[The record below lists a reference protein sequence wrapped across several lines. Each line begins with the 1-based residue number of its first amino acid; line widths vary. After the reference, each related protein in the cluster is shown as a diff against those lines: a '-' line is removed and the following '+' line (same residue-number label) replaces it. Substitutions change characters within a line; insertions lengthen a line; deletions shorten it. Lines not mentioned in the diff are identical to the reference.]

1 MFCRIIRNNVRNDR
15 QLKPELFWG
24 KKMQSLWNDKE
35 ADSFADD
42 PLAMRVY
49 SSRLLG
55 REPSLVL
62 HGGGNTSVKAEVK
75 DLFGDAKPVL
85 YVKGSGWDLAT
96 IEAPGFAPVCLE
108 TLKRMAELPELSDP
122 EMVRAQRAAMTDPY
136 APNPSVEAILH
147 AIIPFKFVDHT
158 HADAVVTL
166 TNTPDGEA
174 RVRALYGDRVL
185 IVPYTMP
192 GFVLARVIWE
202 MTLDIDWST
211 LDGMVLMNHGVFS
224 FADDARASYEGM
236 IELVTMAEKALAS
249 ENAQVASAL
258 IEPGEDESLN
268 LLQLAELR
276 RAVSQARSANGRS
289 ASIVRW
295 NASPEA
301 VGFANLPNVADIA
314 TRGPLTPDHVIRTK
328 RVPLI
333 FNGDADNAVNIYAE
347 DYRAYFE
354 RNETAGLTCL
364 DVAPRW
370 AVWPGRGTL
379 AFDTSVKAADI
390 IADISA
396 HTIAAIQRA
405 ECLGGWQA
413 LPEKDIFE
421 VEYWDLEQ
429 AKLRKAGKPAPFTGK
444 IALVTGAA
452 SGIGRACAEA
462 LHAQGAAVVALD
474 IDTSV
479 EAQFTAADFVGRVC
493 DVTDISA
500 LQAAVNETVR
510 LFGGLDVVVSN
521 AGTFPSNSRIEEMDS
536 EVWERSLRINL
547 SSHEQLLKCCIPYLE
562 RGIDPAVVFMA
573 SKNVTAPGPGA
584 AAYSVA
590 KAGVTQLARVAALEL
605 GPKGVRVNVLH
616 PDAVF
621 DTGIWTPEVLESRA
635 KHYGMT
641 VQEYKTKNLL
651 KVEISSRDVAELTCA
666 LAGPLFAKTTGAQ
679 VPIDGGNDRVI

>member
-1 MFCRIIRNNVRNDR
+1 
-15 QLKPELFWG
+15 
-24 KKMQSLWNDKE
+24 MQSLWNPEE
-35 ADSFADD
+35 ARSFAAD

-55 REPSLVL
+55 REPALVL

-75 DLFGDAKPVL
+75 DLFGDVKPVL

-108 TLKRMAELPELSDP
+108 TLKRMAELPTLSDP

-174 RVRALYGDRVL
+174 RVQALYGERVL

-192 GFVLARVIWE
+192 GFVLAKVIWE
-202 MTLDIDWST
+202 MTQNIDWSQ

-224 FADDARASYEGM
+224 FADDARVSYERM
-236 IELVTMAEKALAS
+236 LELVTQAEEALVKAGAR
-249 ENAQVASAL
+249 VASAPAGDTP
-258 IEPGEDESLN
+258 ISAAD

-276 RAVSQARSANGRS
+276 CAVAKARSAAG
-289 ASIVRW
+289 IVRW
-295 NASPEA
+295 NTSPEA
-301 VGFANLPNVADIA
+301 RGFANLPNVADIA
-314 TRGPLTPDHVIRTK
+314 RRGPLTPDHVIRTK

-333 FNGDADNAVNIYAE
+333 FDEAAEVAVQAYGD

-354 RNETAGLTCL
+354 RNSLLSDTDDLTCL
-364 DVAPRW
+364 DPAPRW

-390 IADISA
+390 IGDITA
-396 HTIAAIQRA
+396 HTIRAIQHA
-405 ECLGGWQA
+405 ECLGDWQA
-413 LPEKDIFE
+413 LPEKDIFA

-429 AKLRKAGKPAPFTGK
+429 AKLRQAGKPAAFAGK

-474 IDTSV
+474 IDPAV
-479 EAQFTAADFVGRVC
+479 ETLFAKADFVGQVC
-493 DVTDISA
+493 DVTDVQA
-500 LQAAVNETVR
+500 LQAAVEKTVR

-521 AGTFPSNSRIEEMDS
+521 AGTFPSNSRIDEMDG
-536 EVWERSLRINL
+536 EVWDRSLRINL
-547 SSHEQLLKCCIPYLE
+547 TSHEQLLKCCIPYLE

-605 GPKGVRVNVLH
+605 GPKGIRVNVLH

-621 DTGIWTPEVLESRA
+621 DTAIWTPEVLESRA

-666 LAGPLFAKTTGAQ
+666 LLGPLFAKTTGAQ
-679 VPIDGGNDRVI
+679 IPIDGGNDRVI

>member
-1 MFCRIIRNNVRNDR
+1 
-15 QLKPELFWG
+15 
-24 KKMQSLWNDKE
+24 MQSLWNE
-35 ADSFADD
+35 ETAVSFAEN
-42 PLAMRVY
+42 PLEMRVY

-62 HGGGNTSVKAEVK
+62 HGGGNTSVKAEVA
-75 DLFGDAKPVL
+75 DLFGDDKPIL

-108 TLKRMAELPELSDP
+108 TLKRMAELPGLSDP
-122 EMVRAQRAAMTDPY
+122 DMVSAQRAAMSDPY

-166 TNTPDGEA
+166 TNSPDGET
-174 RVRALYGDRVL
+174 RIRELYGNRVL
-185 IVPYTMP
+185 VVPYTMP
-192 GFVLARVIWE
+192 GFVLAKVIRE
-202 MTLDIDWST
+202 LTRDVDWSQ

-224 FADDARASYEGM
+224 FADDARVSYERM
-236 IELVTMAEKALAS
+236 ITLVTMAEDALVKAKAS
-249 ENAQVASAL
+249 VASAM
-258 IEPGEDESLN
+258 PESPVPHDALV
-268 LLQLAELR
+268 LQQLADIR
-276 RAVSQARSANGRS
+276 RAVSRARG
-289 ASIVRW
+289 VPGTLRW
-295 NASPEA
+295 DASPEA

-333 FNGDADNAVNIYAE
+333 LDTEPDVAVRAYGDE
-347 DYRAYFE
+347 YRAYFS
-354 RNETAGLTCL
+354 RNASSDLTCL
-364 DVAPRW
+364 DPAPRW
-370 AVWPGRGTL
+370 AVWPGQGVL
-379 AFDTSVKAADI
+379 AFGGSVKDAAIIGDI
-390 IADISA
+390 AA
-396 HTIAAIQRA
+396 HTLRAIQQA

-429 AKLRKAGKPAPFTGK
+429 AKLRKAGAPATFAGK

-452 SGIGRACAEA
+452 SGIGRACAKA
-462 LHAQGAAVVALD
+462 LHKQGAAVLALD
-474 IDTSV
+474 IDPAV
-479 EAQFTAADFVGRVC
+479 EAQFTAADLVGWQC
-493 DVTDISA
+493 DVTDAQA
-500 LQAAVNETVR
+500 LQAAVDETVR
-510 LFGGLDVVVSN
+510 RFGGLDIVISN
-521 AGTFPSNSRIEEMDS
+521 AGTFPSNSRIDEMDS
-536 EVWERSLRINL
+536 TVWERSLQINL
-547 SSHEQLLKCCIPYLE
+547 SSHEQLLQCCIPYLE

-590 KAGVTQLARVAALEL
+590 KAGLTQLARVAALEL
-605 GPKGVRVNVLH
+605 GPKGIRVNVLH

-621 DTGIWTPEVLESRA
+621 DTAIWTDEVLENRA
-635 KHYGMT
+635 RHYGMS

-651 KVEISSRDVAELTCA
+651 RVEIDSQDVAALACA

-679 VPIDGGNDRVI
+679 IPIDGGNDRVI

>member
-1 MFCRIIRNNVRNDR
+1 
-15 QLKPELFWG
+15 
-24 KKMQSLWNDKE
+24 MQSLWNE
-35 ADSFADD
+35 EEVQSFTED

-55 REPSLVL
+55 REPALVL

-174 RVRALYGDRVL
+174 RVRALYGERVL

-192 GFVLARVIWE
+192 GFVLAKVIWE
-202 MTLDIDWST
+202 MTRNIDWSQ

-224 FADDARASYEGM
+224 FADDARVSYERM
-236 IELVTMAEKALAS
+236 IELVTQAEEALVKAGAR
-249 ENAQVASAL
+249 VACAPAGDVQIPSS
-258 IEPGEDESLN
+258 D

-276 RAVSQARSANGRS
+276 RAVSRARSAKGQTVAGS
-289 ASIVRW
+289 TAGIVRW
-295 NASPEA
+295 NVSPEA
-301 VGFANLPNVADIA
+301 MGFANLPNVADIA
-314 TRGPLTPDHVIRTK
+314 RRGPLTPDHVIRTK

-333 FNGDADNAVNIYAE
+333 VDTEPDAAVKTYGD

-354 RNETAGLTCL
+354 RNTTDGLTCL
-364 DVAPRW
+364 DPAPRW

-390 IADISA
+390 IGDIST
-396 HTIAAIQRA
+396 HTIRAIQYA

-413 LPEKDIFE
+413 LPEKDIFA

-429 AKLRKAGKPAPFTGK
+429 AKLRQAGKPAAFAGK

-462 LHAQGAAVVALD
+462 LHSQGAAVMALD
-474 IDTSV
+474 IDPAV
-479 EAQFTAADFVGRVC
+479 ETLFAKADFVGQVC
-493 DVTDISA
+493 DVTDITA
-500 LQAAVNETVR
+500 LQAAVENTVR

-521 AGTFPSNSRIEEMDS
+521 AGTFPSNSRIDEMDS
-536 EVWERSLRINL
+536 EVWNRSLRINL
-547 SSHEQLLKCCIPYLE
+547 TSHEQLLQCCIPYLQ

-605 GPKGVRVNVLH
+605 GPKGIRVNVLH

-621 DTGIWTPEVLESRA
+621 DTAIWTPEVLESRA
-635 KHYGMT
+635 KHYGLT

-651 KVEISSRDVAELTCA
+651 KVEISSHDVAELTCA
-666 LAGPLFAKTTGAQ
+666 LLGPLFAKTTGAQ
-679 VPIDGGNDRVI
+679 IPIDGGNDRVI